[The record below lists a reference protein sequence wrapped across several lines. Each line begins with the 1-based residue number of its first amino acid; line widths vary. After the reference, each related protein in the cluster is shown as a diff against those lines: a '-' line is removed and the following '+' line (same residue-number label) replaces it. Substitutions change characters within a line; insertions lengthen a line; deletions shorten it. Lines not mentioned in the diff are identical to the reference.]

1 MKHYIFFIFC
11 AILALLFC
19 PSCIREEEPDNTP
32 VNNFETLWR
41 IIDTQYCFHD
51 YKAQEG
57 CLPWNEVYA
66 KYRPRVHDGMTSAQL
81 FEVLCDMLS
90 ELRDGHVNLYS
101 AADVGRY
108 WSWHEDYP
116 SNFNDSIHQVYL
128 GTDYRIAAGMYYK
141 ILDDNIGY
149 IYYESFSSGI
159 GEGNLDE
166 VMYYLRLCNGLIVDV
181 RNNSGGTLTYAERL
195 AERFTNE
202 KRLVGYIAHKTGT
215 GHNDFSTPEA
225 E

>member
-1 MKHYIFFIFC
+1 MKHYIFIFC

-101 AADVGRY
+101 SRCRPLL
-108 WSWHEDYP
+108 E
-116 SNFNDSIHQVYL
+116 
-128 GTDYRIAAGMYYK
+128 
-141 ILDDNIGY
+141 
-149 IYYESFSSGI
+149 
-159 GEGNLDE
+159 
-166 VMYYLRLCNGLIVDV
+166 
-181 RNNSGGTLTYAERL
+181 L
-195 AERFTNE
+195 A
-202 KRLVGYIAHKTGT
+202 
-215 GHNDFSTPEA
+215 
-225 E
+225 